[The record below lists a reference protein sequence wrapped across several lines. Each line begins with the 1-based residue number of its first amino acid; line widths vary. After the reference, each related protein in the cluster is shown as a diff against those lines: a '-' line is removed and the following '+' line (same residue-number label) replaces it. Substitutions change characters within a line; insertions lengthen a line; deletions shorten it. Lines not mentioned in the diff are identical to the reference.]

1 MSAIEVSVNREICCQ
16 YTEIMHSFRV
26 VLSQSDHPSGANE
39 APGTGQ
45 NMACAVVTTPVEPMR
60 HLVEAPGTGQNM
72 ACAVG
77 DHLSG
82 ANEAPS
88 TGQNMAC
95 TVGDH
100 LSGADEA
107 PGTGQNMACAMGDFA

>member
-1 MSAIEVSVNREICCQ
+1 
-16 YTEIMHSFRV
+16 MHSFRV

-39 APGTGQ
+39 APGTGR
-45 NMACAVVTTPVEPMR
+45 NMVCAVVTTPVEPMR